1 MLLACIDD
9 VPSTRPSSQVKEH
22 LRPRTHHQTRHFAGG
37 FRLRPSGPRLPAL
50 GVRGESGRGDAGL
63 IPDGLAGGGA
73 QCGDGGVDV
82 AGVPQYDRVEDQ
94 AECAELVFLAFP
106 IRLAQLAALAVEQLA
121 GQPPGYDKQPTG
133 TLPAGRA
140 GRSVQAARNAP
151 GLVLADHQAG

>member
-1 MLLACIDD
+1 
-9 VPSTRPSSQVKEH
+9 
-22 LRPRTHHQTRHFAGG
+22 
-37 FRLRPSGPRLPAL
+37 
-50 GVRGESGRGDAGL
+50 
-63 IPDGLAGGGA
+63 LAGGGA
-73 QCGDGGVDV
+73 QCGDGGVNV